1 MKGLRMGLWFRG
13 DAGQVHR
20 HTDVHMFMCARVH
33 THTDTPAP
41 EGAERALDL
50 GPRALFLGTLTTHL
64 WGGGG
69 DQVGPNQV

>member
-50 GPRALFLGTLTTHL
+50 GPRAPFLTGTVTAHL
-64 WGGGG
+64 LIR
-69 DQVGPNQV
+69 VGEPGKL